1 MLYVSYTVHDIL
13 PLSDTHRYATGV
25 ISLPLPTA
33 AASTAVAARPIREER
48 TKQAPCPADDRG
60 APLALRLASPPR
72 PERAGP
78 GGGATGTPP
87 PRKAPR
93 TNPPRTNPPR
103 PRPPRT
109 AAPLLGAMDPTPRGT
124 TTDLQQDL
132 KDVSHLQMIRLS
144 QVNINIACK
153 EMHKKSSY
161 R

>member
-1 MLYVSYTVHDIL
+1 MRLL
-13 PLSDTHRYATGV
+13 GCAATRRSFSGQRR
-25 ISLPLPTA
+25 LE
-33 AASTAVAARPIREER
+33 RE
-48 TKQAPCPADDRG
+48 
-60 APLALRLASPPR
+60 
-72 PERAGP
+72 
-78 GGGATGTPP
+78 GATGTPP

-93 TNPPRTNPPR
+93 TNPPPP
-103 PRPPRT
+103 PPRT

>member
-93 TNPPRTNPPR
+93 TNPP
-103 PRPPRT
+103 PPRT
-109 AAPLLGAMDPTPRGT
+109 AGCSMLGAMDT
-124 TTDLQQDL
+124 TTDFQQDL

-144 QVNINIACK
+144 QVNTYLSRPNKYFHATGPITIL
-153 EMHKKSSY
+153 SIL
-161 R
+161 RI